1 MNAVCRRALH
11 VGKQTV
17 LNWEKR
23 FAELHDVLLMYA
35 LTHVFLH
42 PVIEGDEAYTKVGK
56 NVPPEDSQG
65 WTIMLLDRAGRFIW
79 EMRCGTKD
87 RKLFLRAIKRLCKL
101 IESNETSAMVM
112 KNSPHPR
119 LSIKESCIEPLGL
132 TVTHAAKHLG
142 VARHTLSRVINGQAG
157 ISPDMAIRL
166 EKASW
171 SNADFWMRLQAQ
183 YDLAQARQHTHTIK
197 VGRFVTSH

>member
-1 MNAVCRRALH
+1 MSRIIDVIAVRTEGLGVNAVCRALH

-23 FAELHDVLLMYA
+23 FADLHEVLLMYA

-42 PVIEGDEAYTKVGK
+42 QVIEGDEAYTKVGK

-65 WTIMLLDRAGRFIW
+65 WTIMLMDRASRFIW

-101 IESNETSAMVM
+101 I
-112 KNSPHPR
+112 
-119 LSIKESCIEPLGL
+119 
-132 TVTHAAKHLG
+132 
-142 VARHTLSRVINGQAG
+142 
-157 ISPDMAIRL
+157 
-166 EKASW
+166 
-171 SNADFWMRLQAQ
+171 
-183 YDLAQARQHTHTIK
+183 
-197 VGRFVTSH
+197 VTSHYPRVAA